1 MTKQQI
7 DKHITTL
14 IDVILLLNTA
24 MSAAIDKNDHQSAS

>member
-1 MTKQQI
+1 MTREQI

-14 IDVILLLNTA
+14 IDVIVLINTA